1 MNSPDAHELLT
12 VANETLL
19 SRVLPA
25 VPKELEYE
33 VRMIAR
39 AMSIS
44 ARELRQEHRIE
55 EAGRKALAGVLGS
68 GSGALSGDAQRLQL
82 SQQIR
87 RGDYDQPGADQDAMI
102 SALRQTNIG
111 QLQLSNPRLVGSLK
125 GSE

>member
-44 ARELRQEHRIE
+44 ARELRQGHRIE

-68 GSGALSGDAQRLQL
+68 GSDVLSGDAQRLQL
-82 SQQIR
+82 CRSRPLSKSCRSPAQYADTEKSNTAIR
-87 RGDYDQPGADQDAMI
+87 A
-102 SALRQTNIG
+102 
-111 QLQLSNPRLVGSLK
+111 K
-125 GSE
+125 